1 MLRPTHGRLAFA
13 ALLVATAAWA
23 GAVLAQTTPLPPG
36 VTRPEPT
43 VPEIYTLMGQ
53 FVRVA
58 YNNEGY
64 VIVGYRMANESVGQE
79 WMMLD
84 TGLTIRKGT
93 PHYPLTRE
101 ALSVKTPD
109 GKTIPLA
116 TQKEYAE
123 AGYLRALNQRAKMT
137 RDSISYFPLDAHTA
151 CAARFFGDVASGA
164 SMSYDQVELS
174 SDRACVGR
182 LFFKVPGGIQ
192 HGQHWLVVKFANSQV
207 EVPFR
212 ILTKDEAKFL
222 QKEWKDLKKQLDAE
236 IEK

>member
-1 MLRPTHGRLAFA
+1 MTRTGRLAFA
-13 ALLVATAAWA
+13 VLLVAVIAWA
-23 GAVLAQTTPLPPG
+23 GTALAQTTPLPPG
-36 VTRPEPT
+36 VTKPEPT

-84 TGLTIRKGT
+84 LGATIRRGI

-109 GKTIPLA
+109 GKTVPMA

-123 AGYLRALNQRAKMT
+123 AGYLRALNQRAKMM

-151 CAARFFGDVASGA
+151 CAARFFGDVGSAA

-182 LFFKVPGGIQ
+182 IFFKVPGGIQ

>member
-1 MLRPTHGRLAFA
+1 MIRQGRSALAVF
-13 ALLVATAAWA
+13 LVAIAAWA
-23 GAVLAQTTPLPPG
+23 GAALAEEAKPLPPG

-53 FVRVA
+53 YVRVA

-64 VIVGYRMANESVGQE
+64 VILGYRMANESAGEE

-84 TGLTIRKGT
+84 AGLTIRKGT
-93 PHYPLTRE
+93 PHYQITRE
-101 ALSVKTPD
+101 AFTVKTPD

-123 AGYLRALNQRAKMT
+123 AGYLKALNGRAKMM
-137 RDSISYFPLDAHTA
+137 RDSISYFPLDANRA
-151 CAARFFGDVASGA
+151 CAARFFGDLGSPN

-174 SDRACVGR
+174 PDRACVGR
-182 LFFKVPGGIQ
+182 LFFKIPGGIQ
-192 HGQHWLVVKFANSQV
+192 HGQHWLVVKFAGSQV

-212 ILTKDEAKFL
+212 ILTKDEAKYL
-222 QKEWKDLKKQLDAE
+222 KEEWKRLKKELDKDLE
-236 IEK
+236 